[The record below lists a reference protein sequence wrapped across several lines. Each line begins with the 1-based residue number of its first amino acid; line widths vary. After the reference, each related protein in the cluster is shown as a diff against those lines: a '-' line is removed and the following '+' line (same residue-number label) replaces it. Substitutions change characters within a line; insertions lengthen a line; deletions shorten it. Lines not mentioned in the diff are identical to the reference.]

1 MVEVHRGAS
10 MAMATTTLEEKRRQT
25 IERNKRKLAQLG
37 VKSAAKTIKK
47 QVQEEEE
54 EAAVLAKKKKKKAAR
69 RAKPSGPESSDGKR
83 RSTRDAAR
91 DASERL
97 RLDARQEYEEQVKE
111 DESADEYDEFDE
123 TTDEEERMSS
133 SSSSGEDEDEGVS
146 GSDSGAS
153 DEIAVREGGRAA
165 LAVQKVAKPAK
176 PAKPK
181 RKKPGR
187 KPKLSLVES
196 HGLDADDVRF
206 LFDQLGGGRK
216 GGITHSDLV
225 VVLKTLQCPHSEE
238 EVGGLMEL
246 ALDSCGAIGPL
257 HSAKID
263 FETFSSLV
271 HSL

>member
-1 MVEVHRGAS
+1 MVEEEPRGV
-10 MAMATTTLEEKRRQT
+10 MATTTLEEKRRQT

-47 QVQEEEE
+47 QVKQEEEK
-54 EAAVLAKKKKKKAAR
+54 EAEVLKKRKKKAAR
-69 RAKPSGPESSDGKR
+69 RAKRRGPEPSDGKR

-91 DASERL
+91 EASEKL
-97 RLDARQEYEEQVKE
+97 RLDAKQEYEQQVKE

-123 TTDEEERMSS
+123 TTDEEER
-133 SSSSGEDEDEGVS
+133 SSSGEDEDEGVS

-165 LAVQKVAKPAK
+165 LVVQKVAKPAK

-216 GGITHSDLV
+216 GGITHNDLV

>member
-1 MVEVHRGAS
+1 
-10 MAMATTTLEEKRRQT
+10 MATTMLEEKRRQT

-47 QVQEEEE
+47 QVKQEAE
-54 EAAVLAKKKKKKAAR
+54 VLAKRKKKAAR
-69 RAKPSGPESSDGKR
+69 RAKRRGPEPSDGKR

-91 DASERL
+91 EASEKL
-97 RLDARQEYEEQVKE
+97 RLDASQEYEEQVKE

-123 TTDEEERMSS
+123 TTDEEERMR
-133 SSSSGEDEDEGVS
+133 SSSSGEEEDEGVS

-165 LAVQKVAKPAK
+165 LVVQKVAKPAK

-196 HGLDADDVRF
+196 HGLDSDDVRF

-216 GGITHSDLV
+216 GGITHNDLV